1 MDSLKQFMRR
11 NVYRWVGASVSAFSI
26 LSFVPSN
33 LLFGE
38 IPFPMQEYMN
48 IKNKMK

>member
-1 MDSLKQFMRR
+1 MEFLKRLMRK
-11 NVYRWVGASVSAFSI
+11 NAYRWVGASVSAFSI
-26 LSFVPSN
+26 WSFLPSN

-38 IPFPMQEYMN
+38 IPFPTQEYMN